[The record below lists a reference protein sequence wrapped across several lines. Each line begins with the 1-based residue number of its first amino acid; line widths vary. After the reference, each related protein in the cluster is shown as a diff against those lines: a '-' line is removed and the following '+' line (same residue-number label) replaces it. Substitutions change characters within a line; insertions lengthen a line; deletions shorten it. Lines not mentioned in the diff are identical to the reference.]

1 MSSFLHYTSNNN
13 LRNLEANQ
21 TLIKIFNIIG
31 NVFALIFFATPFI
44 QIIKKKLYKENH
56 INEMPLLLILSIIF
70 NCLFWLLNAFSS
82 EDKYEWIP
90 LFVSNIGGLAINTL
104 LLFFYL
110 FFFLH
115 KEIKPFL
122 GYGFFVLDLIV
133 EITYLM
139 FRYIILPGG
148 KNTFHLIGF
157 IATIINVVMYLSPIQ
172 NICIIIKRWEY
183 RALPIY
189 TLIIGFFSTMSFF
202 IQGIISYCGSDDEN
216 EKRIAVETMVSNGVS
231 FFLLGCLVGVY
242 SYFYIKRGTQ
252 KIDTD
257 KEHLKK
263 GIDNPDHTESTE

>member
-1 MSSFLHYTSNNN
+1 MSSFLNYTSNNN

-21 TLIKIFNIIG
+21 TLTKIFNIIG
-31 NVFALIFFATPFI
+31 NVFSLIFFATPFI
-44 QIIKKKLYKENH
+44 QIIKKKLYKEQH
-56 INEMPLLLILSIIF
+56 INEMPLLLILTIIF
-70 NCLFWLLNAFSS
+70 NCLLWLLNAFSS
-82 EDKYEWIP
+82 DDISAWIP
-90 LFVSNIGGLAINTL
+90 LLVSNIGGLAINTL

-115 KEIKPFL
+115 KQIKQFL

-139 FRYIILPGG
+139 FRYII
-148 KNTFHLIGF
+148 KDSSDDDTFHLIGF

-172 NICIIIKRWEY
+172 NICIIIKERKY
-183 RALPIY
+183 QALPIY

-202 IQGIISYCGSDDEN
+202 IQGIISYCGSDDKN

-242 SYFYIKRGTQ
+242 SYFYIKKGTE
-252 KIDTD
+252 KIGTEEDLEKDID
-257 KEHLKK
+257 K
-263 GIDNPDHTESTE
+263 PDHTES